1 MGLSWK
7 YDYTLTF
14 SSNFG
19 LFSCLN
25 GVTLSGE
32 PGEISEVNLARSMAR
47 RRSSVASVNE
57 PIEVRLKSNGLTC
70 VDWHGKCHPDEFLQ
84 GSYDVG
90 AGQGGTYAL
99 VFDNTFSKSTS
110 KTVHFSQRVV
120 NLPSHSS
127 RNLPFESTT
136 GAGTDPATT
145 SSRSPFDSTSVLPI
159 KGVTSSKTLP
169 SCISDGRHLSGVML
183 KKRRKK
189 LQGYARRYFSLDY
202 KYGVLNYYTSQNSSI
217 LRGTMPIKLCV
228 VSAREQTRDIYIDS
242 GMELWNV
249 RPLNS
254 TDFIT
259 WASALDAA
267 RLGGPISAQ
276 KNLASY
282 SEYLQRHAGSDTNIL
297 PQLPSDFYAGL
308 NTNGEKPAARE
319 RAIMH
324 SSDELRIYDQCEGL
338 IVKLENI
345 ASKALQLSE
354 SSVRQSS
361 SDVSFKLGDPD
372 KSNLSEVNQSRRSS
386 FWKRKSRP
394 VSISQPTLTD
404 FGPTDIPV
412 GLPAD
417 SSAGIPADLEEG
429 SVSKFN
435 KHTLGSP
442 FTSDIFLGEISK
454 ELFSLVHE
462 FKTIVD
468 ESKAAGKPIPRSP
481 VDADSL
487 LSDEFF
493 DAEENGGILY
503 FDNDQSTGDEY
514 QDVQEVESTSD
525 DEDDSD
531 ITHLPDISQSL
542 DSMVAEFN
550 SREHGKNLYPL
561 TAISEAPIRRNT
573 IPAAIANPPSFLSI
587 LRKNVGKDMSTVAMP
602 VAANEPLTILQR
614 FTEIFES
621 VSLIEKALAYPEGSP
636 ERIMHIAVFGAV
648 FIASSRA
655 KERSARKPFNP
666 LLGETFELV
675 RPEQGL
681 RVIAEKVCH
690 RPSIMAMQAETAN
703 WTLHYSPT
711 LHQQIW
717 GKSIEINNKGTIRLF
732 VHSTGEVYEWV
743 QPTTFLRNIIAGEK
757 YSEPTGSLSVV
768 CSNRWRSVIDY
779 KVGGMFSGRSEELRG
794 KVFSSDGKECS
805 GYSLEGKWTESIDMI
820 ASNKR
825 QTIWKVGPL
834 VEGFAKRFGYTQFA
848 ANLNEITNIEKGLMA
863 TTDSRLRPDQR
874 MYENGDSDGAEVKKL
889 EMEQHQR
896 DRRTQLEKAGGTY
909 SPVFFELEKESLWV
923 LKKGQENY
931 WERRKRGDWKDLVD
945 IFA

>member
-1 MGLSWK
+1 MGISWK

-14 SSNFG
+14 ASNFG

-32 PGEISEVNLARSMAR
+32 PGEISEINLARSVAR

-70 VDWHGKCHPDEFLQ
+70 VDWHGKCGPDELLQ

-120 NLPSHSS
+120 NLSSHSN
-127 RNLPFESTT
+127 RNLPLESTS
-136 GAGTDPATT
+136 GAGADPATS

-217 LRGTMPIKLCV
+217 LRGSMPIKLCV

-254 TDFIT
+254 TDFTT

-276 KNLASY
+276 QNLATY
-282 SEYLQRHAGSDTNIL
+282 SEYLQRHAGSATNIL
-297 PQLPSDFYAGL
+297 PQLSSELYAGL
-308 NTNGEKPAARE
+308 NLNSEKPATRE
-319 RAIMH
+319 AVIVQ
-324 SSDELRIYDQCEGL
+324 SSDELRIHDQCEGL

-345 ASKALQLSE
+345 ALKAQLLSE
-354 SSVRQSS
+354 SSARQSS
-361 SDVSFKLGDPD
+361 SEVSFKFGEPD
-372 KSNLSEVNQSRRSS
+372 KSSTSEVNQSRRSS

-394 VSISQPTLTD
+394 GSISQPIPPD
-404 FGPTDIPV
+404 FGPIDIPPA
-412 GLPAD
+412 GSPAGTPAD
-417 SSAGIPADLEEG
+417 SEG
-429 SVSKFN
+429 VSGN
-435 KHTLGSP
+435 KLNKPSLGSP
-442 FTSDIFLGEISK
+442 FMSDIFLGEISK
-454 ELFSLVHE
+454 ELSSLVHE
-462 FKTIVD
+462 FKTILD
-468 ESKAAGKPIPRSP
+468 ESKTVGKPIPRSSI
-481 VDADSL
+481 DAISL

-514 QDVQEVESTSD
+514 QDVQEIESTSD
-525 DEDDSD
+525 DEDDGD
-531 ITHLPDISQSL
+531 ITHLPVIPQSM
-542 DSMVAEFN
+542 DSMVAVFN
-550 SREHGKNLYPL
+550 SHEHGTNLYPL
-561 TAISEAPIRRNT
+561 TAISEVPIRRNT
-573 IPAAIANPPSFLSI
+573 IPVAVANPPSFLAI

-648 FIASSRA
+648 FIASSRV

-732 VHSTGEVYEWV
+732 IHSTGEVYEWV

-768 CSNRWRSVIDY
+768 GSNRWRSVIDY

-794 KVFSSDGKECS
+794 KVFSPDGKECP
-805 GYSLEGKWTESIDMI
+805 GYSLEGKWTESVDII
-820 ASNKR
+820 APNGR

-834 VEGFAKRFGYTQFA
+834 VEGYAKRFGYTQFA
-848 ANLNEITNIEKGLMA
+848 ANLNEITDVEKGLMA

-874 MYENGDSDGAEVKKL
+874 MYENGDSDGAEAKKL
-889 EMEQHQR
+889 EMEQLQR

-909 SPVFFELEKESLWV
+909 DPVFFELEKEGLWI

-931 WERRKRGDWKDLVD
+931 WERRRRGDWKDLVD